1 MFLSV
6 WGGVLVSSQNDA
18 IGGYVLLTSCVY
30 IYSAHVI
37 ISYVSFAVV
46 SVFQASVEQITD
58 VMSLHDGDF
67 LRGWCT
73 L

>member
-1 MFLSV
+1 MDTVDILC
-6 WGGVLVSSQNDA
+6 L
-18 IGGYVLLTSCVY
+18 YLL
-30 IYSAHVI
+30 I